1 MRKTVCAIFLFF
13 LSTASANADETYRPG
28 LMPAS
33 TYSIVG
39 HDLATRQLGIAVQ
52 SYYFAVGSEVAFA
65 EAGVGAIATQ
75 AWVEPRYGTE
85 GLQLMRDGMSAS
97 DALRKILSSDEG
109 ADFRQVGFVDAN
121 GNAASHTGSRAV
133 GEACK
138 VSGPGFAAQANIM
151 WKPGVCDAM
160 AEAFQTTDGD
170 LAARLMSALHAA
182 EKAGGDIRGKQ
193 SAAIKVV
200 GGDRNA
206 IPLEQTIYDVR
217 VDEDA
222 DPINELDRQLGIA
235 RAYRFLKLGDDRW
248 SADDLDGALNYYF
261 KARELLPDS
270 YEMNFWLGVLYVA
283 AGDVDESLQYF
294 ELAFAMRPVLMEV
307 IPRLVASGSLP
318 DDDEIVEKILSIA
331 ADN

>member
-1 MRKTVCAIFLFF
+1 MYKKICVIFLAVFIAV
-13 LSTASANADETYRPG
+13 TANADVARRPG
-28 LMPAS
+28 LMPTA

-39 HDLATRQLGIAVQ
+39 RDAATGQLGVAVQ
-52 SYYFAVGSEVAFA
+52 SHYFAVGSEVAFV

-75 AWVEPRYGTE
+75 AWVEPRYGVE
-85 GLQLMRDGMSAS
+85 GLRLMREGMSAP
-97 DALRKILSSDEG
+97 DALQELVQEDKG

-121 GNAASHTGSRAV
+121 GNAANYSGSQAV

-160 AEAFQTTDGD
+160 ADAFRNIEGD
-170 LAARLMSALHAA
+170 LAARLMGALHAA
-182 EKAGGDIRGKQ
+182 EEAGGDIRGKQ

-200 GGDRNA
+200 GGDRTA

-217 VDEDA
+217 VDDHA
-222 DPINELDRQLGIA
+222 DPVNELDRQLRIA
-235 RAYRFLKLGDDRW
+235 RAFRFLKLGDDRW
-248 SADDLDGALNYYF
+248 SAGDLDAALANYF
-261 KARELLPDS
+261 EARKILPDS

-294 ELAFAMRPVLMEV
+294 ELAFAARPVLTEL
-307 IPRLVASGSLP
+307 IPRLAKSGALP
-318 DDDEIVEKILSIA
+318 DDSEILDKILSVSK
-331 ADN
+331 